1 MTASLS
7 LRALT
12 LALEP
17 ATLAE
22 LGITGPAALLSAGSP
37 DGPLS
42 WLRRGEGLLGFG
54 EISSFAGS
62 GPSRFAD
69 AEQWWKSLLSDSVV
83 DDSVRMPGT
92 GAMAFGSFT
101 FSKVSAFASEL
112 IVPALV
118 VGFSDGAAWLTQL
131 SLDGTVP
138 TADSALALLRSV
150 VATSPSSS
158 PASPSPPSPAPE
170 SSTPVTP
177 SAGTVRSGALTE
189 EEWKDSVRAG
199 VAAITQGGLE
209 KVVLARDVVATF
221 AEPVQRVSILQRL
234 VRLYDECWTYG
245 VRGLVGATPEIL
257 IKVDGSTA
265 QARVLAGTLDRED
278 EPAGSTGF
286 ADTVLGGSLKQRH
299 EHDFAVRSLTRQLAP
314 FATDLSFPA
323 EPFILE
329 LPNVWHLASDVTAQL
344 ASSNGHLP
352 TSLALVEALHPTAAV
367 CGTPREEAG
376 NLIQELEQMDRGPY
390 AGPVGFLDGA
400 GNGEWGIALRGA
412 VLEDAH
418 TVRLYAGAGIVEAS
432 DPEAELAETWA
443 KFRPMLQALN
453 LPNRP

>member
-1 MTASLS
+1 MTAPLT
-7 LRALT
+7 LHALT
-12 LALEP
+12 LVLDP
-17 ATLAE
+17 AIMAE
-22 LGITGPAALLSAGSP
+22 LGITGPADLLGAGSP
-37 DGPLS
+37 GGPLS

-54 EISSFAGS
+54 EIAAFAGT
-62 GPSRFAD
+62 GASRFAD
-69 AEQWWKSLLSDSVV
+69 AEQWWKALLAGSVV
-83 DDSVRMPGT
+83 DDAVRMPGT
-92 GAMAFGSFT
+92 GAMAFGSFA
-101 FSKVSAFASEL
+101 FSKTSSYTSEL

-118 VGFSDGAAWLTQL
+118 VGFSGGTVWLTRQ
-131 SLDGTVP
+131 SLDGTAP
-138 TADSALALLRSV
+138 TAESVLAMLRSV
-150 VATSPSSS
+150 ADCPRT
-158 PASPSPPSPAPE
+158 PASAEGTTSDA
-170 SSTPVTP
+170 P

-189 EEWKDSVRAG
+189 EEWKASVRAG
-199 VAAITQGGLE
+199 VHLIARGGLE
-209 KVVLARDVVATF
+209 KVVLARDVVAAF
-221 AEPVQRVSILQRL
+221 REPVQRVSILQRL
-234 VRLYDECWTYG
+234 VRLYDDCWTYG

-257 IKVDGSTA
+257 IKVDGATA

-286 ADTVLGGSLKQRH
+286 ADTVLGGSIKQRH

-376 NLIQELEQMDRGPY
+376 KLILDLERMDRGPY
-390 AGPVGFLDGA
+390 AGPVGWLDGA

-418 TVRLYAGAGIVEAS
+418 HVRLYAGAGIVEAS

-453 LPNRP
+453 LPNHPS

>member
-1 MTASLS
+1 MTAPFSLH
-7 LRALT
+7 ALT
-12 LALEP
+12 LALDP
-17 ATLAE
+17 ATMAE
-22 LGITGPAALLSAGSP
+22 LGITGPADLLGAGAP
-37 DGPLS
+37 GGPLS

-54 EISSFAGS
+54 EIASFAGT

-69 AEQWWKSLLSDSVV
+69 AEQWWKSVLAGSVV

-92 GAMAFGSFT
+92 GAMAFGSFA
-101 FSKVSAFASEL
+101 FSKTSAYTSEL

-118 VGFSDGAAWLTQL
+118 VGFSDGTAWLTRQ

-138 TADSALALLRSV
+138 TAESVLALFRSV
-150 VATSPSSS
+150 AACPRHPAS
-158 PASPSPPSPAPE
+158 PASPEGP
-170 SSTPVTP
+170 TPDTH

-189 EEWKDSVRAG
+189 EEWKASVRAG
-199 VAAITQGGLE
+199 VHAISRGGLE
-209 KVVLARDVVATF
+209 KVVLARDVVASF
-221 AEPVQRVSILQRL
+221 PEPVQRVSILQRL
-234 VRLYDECWTYG
+234 VRLYDDCWTYG

-286 ADTVLGGSLKQRH
+286 ADAVLGGSLKQRH

-376 NLIQELEQMDRGPY
+376 KLILDLEQMDRGPY
-390 AGPVGFLDGA
+390 AGPVGWLDGA

-418 TVRLYAGAGIVEAS
+418 HVRLYAGAGIVEAS
-432 DPEAELAETWA
+432 DPDAELAETWA

-453 LPNRP
+453 LPNRPS

>member
-1 MTASLS
+1 MTASLGTHP
-7 LRALT
+7 LRTLTTALD
-12 LALEP
+12 L
-17 ATLAE
+17 ATLGE
-22 LGITGPAALLSAGSP
+22 LGITGPASLLHKHSAT
-37 DGPLS
+37 DPLC

-54 EISSFAGS
+54 EIASFTSS

-69 AEQWWKSLLSDSVV
+69 AEAWWKDLLAHAAIE
-83 DDSVRMPGT
+83 DSVRMPGT
-92 GAMAFGSFT
+92 GAMAFGSFA
-101 FSKVSAFASEL
+101 FSKTSAFDSLL
-112 IVPALV
+112 ILPAVV
-118 VGFSDGAAWLTQL
+118 VGFSGGTAWLTQL
-131 SLDGTVP
+131 TLDGTVP
-138 TADSALALLRSV
+138 TADSALALLRT
-150 VATSPSSS
+150 AA
-158 PASPSPPSPAPE
+158 ASAE
-170 SSTPVTP
+170 TPTPDTP

-189 EEWKDSVRAG
+189 EQWKKTVAAG
-199 VAAITQGGLE
+199 VEAIVRGGLE

-221 AEPVQRVSILQRL
+221 PEPVQRVSILQRL
-234 VRLYDECWTYG
+234 VRLYDECWTYA

-286 ADTVLGGSLKQRH
+286 AAAVLGGSAKQRQ

-314 FATDLSFPA
+314 FATDLSFPT

-329 LPNVWHLASDVTAQL
+329 LPNVWHLASDVTAEL

-367 CGTPREEAG
+367 CGTPREDAG
-376 NLIQELEQMDRGPY
+376 ELILELEKMDRGPY
-390 AGPVGFLDGA
+390 AGPVGWLDGA

-412 VLEDAH
+412 MLEDEH
-418 TVRLYAGAGIVEAS
+418 NVRLYAGAGIVEAS
-432 DPEAELAETWA
+432 DPAAELAETWA

-453 LPNRP
+453 LPHHP

>member
-1 MTASLS
+1 MTAPLT
-7 LRALT
+7 LHALT
-12 LALEP
+12 LVLDP
-17 ATLAE
+17 AIMAE
-22 LGITGPAALLSAGSP
+22 LGITGPADLLGAGSP
-37 DGPLS
+37 GGPLS

-54 EISSFAGS
+54 EIAAFAGT
-62 GPSRFAD
+62 GTSRFAD
-69 AEQWWKSLLSDSVV
+69 AEQWWKSLLADSVV
-83 DDSVRMPGT
+83 DDAVRMPGT
-92 GAMAFGSFT
+92 GAMAFGSFA
-101 FSKVSAFASEL
+101 FSKTSSYTSEL

-118 VGFSDGAAWLTQL
+118 VGFSGGTVWLTRQ
-131 SLDGTVP
+131 SLDGTAP
-138 TADSALALLRSV
+138 TAESVLAMLRSV
-150 VATSPSSS
+150 ADCPRT
-158 PASPSPPSPAPE
+158 PASAEGTTSDA
-170 SSTPVTP
+170 P

-189 EEWKDSVRAG
+189 EEWKASVRAG
-199 VAAITQGGLE
+199 VHLIARGGLE
-209 KVVLARDVVATF
+209 KVVLARDVVAAF
-221 AEPVQRVSILQRL
+221 REPVQRVSILQRL
-234 VRLYDECWTYG
+234 VRLYDDCWTYG

-257 IKVDGSTA
+257 IKVDGATA

-286 ADTVLGGSLKQRH
+286 ADTVLGGSIKQRH

-376 NLIQELEQMDRGPY
+376 KLILDLERMDRGPY
-390 AGPVGFLDGA
+390 AGPVGWLDGA

-418 TVRLYAGAGIVEAS
+418 HVRLYAGAGIVEAS

-453 LPNRP
+453 LPNHPS

>member
-1 MTASLS
+1 MTASFS
-7 LRALT
+7 LRTLT
-12 LALEP
+12 EAVAP

-22 LGITGPAALLSAGSP
+22 LGITGPADLLDSDSAN
-37 DGPLS
+37 GPLC
-42 WLRRGEGLLGFG
+42 WLRRGEGFVGFG
-54 EISSFAGS
+54 EITSFAATGA
-62 GPSRFAD
+62 SRFSD
-69 AEQWWKSLLSDSVV
+69 AEQWWKSLLSAASVN
-83 DDSVRMPGT
+83 DSVRMPGT
-92 GAMAFGSFT
+92 GAMAFGSFA
-101 FSKVSAFASEL
+101 FSKTSAAASVL

-118 VGFSDGAAWLTQL
+118 VGFSAGTAWLTQL
-131 SLDGTVP
+131 SVDGTVP
-138 TADSALALLRSV
+138 TAGSALDLLRSL
-150 VATSPSSS
+150 ALAERTTPDTS
-158 PASPSPPSPAPE
+158 
-170 SSTPVTP
+170 

-189 EEWKDSVRAG
+189 AEWKDSVRAG
-199 VAAITQGGLE
+199 VQAIAEGGLE

-221 AEPVQRVSILQRL
+221 PEPVQRVSILQRL
-234 VRLYDECWTYG
+234 VGLYDECWTYG

-286 ADTVLGGSLKQRH
+286 ADAVLGGSLKQRH

-329 LPNVWHLASDVTAQL
+329 LPNVWHLASDVTAEL

-367 CGTPREEAG
+367 CGTPRDDAAE
-376 NLIQELEQMDRGPY
+376 LILELEQLDRGPY
-390 AGPVGFLDGA
+390 AGPVGWLDGA

-432 DPEAELAETWA
+432 DPDAELAETWA

-453 LPNRP
+453 LPNHP

>member
-1 MTASLS
+1 MTASLGTHP
-7 LRALT
+7 LRTLTTALD
-12 LALEP
+12 P
-17 ATLAE
+17 ATLGE
-22 LGITGPAALLSAGSP
+22 LGVTGPASLLNGTSSS
-37 DGPLS
+37 DPLC

-54 EISSFAGS
+54 EIASFTGA

-69 AEQWWKSLLSDSVV
+69 AEQWWKELLVPAAV

-92 GAMAFGSFT
+92 GAMAFGSFA
-101 FSKVSAFASEL
+101 FSKTSAFESLL

-118 VGFSDGAAWLTQL
+118 VGFSGGMAWLTQL
-131 SLDGTVP
+131 TLDGTVP
-138 TADSALALLRSV
+138 TPESALALLREELLRGA
-150 VATSPSSS
+150 ATSV
-158 PASPSPPSPAPE
+158 E
-170 SSTPVTP
+170 RSTPDTP

-189 EEWKDSVRAG
+189 EEWKETVAAG
-199 VAAITQGGLE
+199 VEAIVRGGLD

-221 AEPVQRVSILQRL
+221 PEPVQRVSILQRL
-234 VRLYDECWTYG
+234 ARLYDECWTYA

-286 ADTVLGGSLKQRH
+286 ADAVLGGSAKQRQ

-329 LPNVWHLASDVTAQL
+329 LPNVWHLASDVTAEL

-367 CGTPREEAG
+367 CGTPREDAG
-376 NLIQELEQMDRGPY
+376 ALILELEKMDRGPY
-390 AGPVGFLDGA
+390 AGPVGWLDGA

-412 VLEDAH
+412 MLEDAH
-418 TVRLYAGAGIVEAS
+418 HVRLYAGAGIVQAS
-432 DPEAELAETWA
+432 DPAAELAETWA

-453 LPNRP
+453 LPSHP